1 MRINIGALYK
11 YERRQIAEWLFAA
24 SVAVAFFGSLNAWF
38 MVPLHTYY
46 PILSFVLGMASYAMS
61 RTSARPI
68 FTNPYFLLPVTTF
81 ALLELYQCAVNVMN
95 VNAYISA
102 TFCVMTL
109 YFILRYDRQRLDR
122 MSTFLSK
129 MLGGILLVSYPLFFL
144 YIIGCPLPHVDMVFN
159 DGFYSFTNYYLF
171 LIDDRTLFDFIP
183 RFQSIFLEPAYLGS
197 TAALLL
203 MTQRGKWR
211 RWYNISLIVGI
222 IVSFSLGGY
231 AYFVAVIF
239 LNMWIERKKMVR
251 KFMSM
256 IVVIGIVVGGSFVY
270 NNGDNMLHNLILLR
284 LEIDDGDIVGNNRV
298 TEDFD
303 TEYGAFLQSSDIVF
317 GRDYDYSNFGD
328 SGYKVFFYDYG
339 LVGVLLLFLFY
350 GFSLVKSDD
359 YRRMLAS
366 IIVMLLIFVVDGFVL
381 WFGRFIPL
389 YITAMSKLY
398 DNEKEVE

>member
-109 YFILRYDRQRLDR
+109 SFILRYDRQRLDR

-129 MLGGILLVSYPLFFL
+129 MLVVILLVSCPLFFL

-183 RFQSIFLEPAYLGS
+183 RFLSIF
-197 TAALLL
+197 
-203 MTQRGKWR
+203 
-211 RWYNISLIVGI
+211 
-222 IVSFSLGGY
+222 
-231 AYFVAVIF
+231 
-239 LNMWIERKKMVR
+239 
-251 KFMSM
+251 
-256 IVVIGIVVGGSFVY
+256 
-270 NNGDNMLHNLILLR
+270 
-284 LEIDDGDIVGNNRV
+284 
-298 TEDFD
+298 
-303 TEYGAFLQSSDIVF
+303 
-317 GRDYDYSNFGD
+317 
-328 SGYKVFFYDYG
+328 
-339 LVGVLLLFLFY
+339 
-350 GFSLVKSDD
+350 
-359 YRRMLAS
+359 
-366 IIVMLLIFVVDGFVL
+366 
-381 WFGRFIPL
+381 
-389 YITAMSKLY
+389 
-398 DNEKEVE
+398 

>member
-1 MRINIGALYK
+1 
-11 YERRQIAEWLFAA
+11 
-24 SVAVAFFGSLNAWF
+24 
-38 MVPLHTYY
+38 
-46 PILSFVLGMASYAMS
+46 
-61 RTSARPI
+61 
-68 FTNPYFLLPVTTF
+68 
-81 ALLELYQCAVNVMN
+81 
-95 VNAYISA
+95 
-102 TFCVMTL
+102 
-109 YFILRYDRQRLDR
+109 
-122 MSTFLSK
+122 
-129 MLGGILLVSYPLFFL
+129 
-144 YIIGCPLPHVDMVFN
+144 
-159 DGFYSFTNYYLF
+159 
-171 LIDDRTLFDFIP
+171 
-183 RFQSIFLEPAYLGS
+183 
-197 TAALLL
+197 

-211 RWYNISLIVGI
+211 RWYNISLLVGI

-350 GFSLVKSDD
+350 GFSLAKSDD